1 MPLWTPRS
9 GAFDGGQLRGAIV
22 MRGWTI
28 AEFAALGKI
37 SLACL
42 YRALGGY
49 RVADRTAIR
58 IFDGLRQRHPLPI
71 PEVPNAR

>member
-1 MPLWTPRS
+1 MPLWNPRS
-9 GAFDGGQLRGAIV
+9 GAFDGAQLRGAIV

-28 AEFAALGKI
+28 AEFAALSKI

-49 RVADRTAIR
+49 RVTDRTAIR
-58 IFDGLRQRHPLPI
+58 IFEGLRQGHPLPL

>member
-28 AEFAALGKI
+28 AEFAALSKI

-42 YRALGGY
+42 YRTLGGC
-49 RVADRTAIR
+49 RVTDRTAIR
-58 IFDGLRQRHPLPI
+58 IFEGLRQGDPLPL